1 MRERFE
7 AGGSAEDYLYNRTKL
22 ADSTVVGLVHI
33 ASISNGIRD
42 RSTVAPLAAIAVGGY
57 GRGELAPGSDLD
69 LLFLL
74 PEGNQACARGVAPTI
89 KACISAVVASLWDL
103 GFELDHAAR
112 SPCECLELASDDAAF
127 LAGLVDRRFL
137 WGGFGLFTSSRRSS
151 LVLTQ
156 DAGGTRSA
164 TPCQALIAVRRAKC
178 NVWRTSLTSSEAP
191 AACETCGAQSGPIRP
206 HRRVP
211 CRSRKRRLSKRT
223 VSCGLCGV
231 ICIFSRV
238 AQTTV
243 LACHSNPAT
252 RYKTPLRLTCWT
264 FSVITP
270 AMFWLRSVLRRLPSL
285 EYKLDIGNRIVDF

>member
-1 MRERFE
+1 MRRGRRANALSLQATMPPFLPVWLTGDSYG
-7 AGGSAEDYLYNRTKL
+7 AVSAYSLL
-22 ADSTVVGLVHI
+22 STPI
-33 ASISNGIRD
+33 
-42 RSTVAPLAAIAVGGY
+42 
-57 GRGELAPGSDLD
+57 
-69 LLFLL
+69 
-74 PEGNQACARGVAPTI
+74 
-89 KACISAVVASLWDL
+89 
-103 GFELDHAAR
+103 
-112 SPCECLELASDDAAF
+112 
-127 LAGLVDRRFL
+127 
-137 WGGFGLFTSSRRSS
+137 SRRSS

-285 EYKLDIGNRIVDF
+285 EYKLDIGNRIVDL

>member
-1 MRERFE
+1 MRRGRRANALSLQATMPPFLPVWLTGDSYG
-7 AGGSAEDYLYNRTKL
+7 AVSAYSLL
-22 ADSTVVGLVHI
+22 STPI
-33 ASISNGIRD
+33 
-42 RSTVAPLAAIAVGGY
+42 
-57 GRGELAPGSDLD
+57 
-69 LLFLL
+69 
-74 PEGNQACARGVAPTI
+74 
-89 KACISAVVASLWDL
+89 
-103 GFELDHAAR
+103 
-112 SPCECLELASDDAAF
+112 
-127 LAGLVDRRFL
+127 
-137 WGGFGLFTSSRRSS
+137 SRRSS

>member
-1 MRERFE
+1 MRRGRRANALSLQATMPPFLPVWLTGDSYG
-7 AGGSAEDYLYNRTKL
+7 AVSAYSLL
-22 ADSTVVGLVHI
+22 STPI
-33 ASISNGIRD
+33 
-42 RSTVAPLAAIAVGGY
+42 
-57 GRGELAPGSDLD
+57 
-69 LLFLL
+69 
-74 PEGNQACARGVAPTI
+74 
-89 KACISAVVASLWDL
+89 
-103 GFELDHAAR
+103 
-112 SPCECLELASDDAAF
+112 
-127 LAGLVDRRFL
+127 
-137 WGGFGLFTSSRRSS
+137 SRRSS

-231 ICIFSRV
+231 ICISSRV

-243 LACHSNPAT
+243 LACHFNSANALQNSAAPHLLDLFRYHARNVLAAIRVTPPAKSGIQT
-252 RYKTPLRLTCWT
+252 
-264 FSVITP
+264 
-270 AMFWLRSVLRRLPSL
+270 
-285 EYKLDIGNRIVDF
+285 